1 MPNEEFEINAAQ
13 FTQIK
18 RDELRAPEANEML
31 ERTPSWLLRW
41 GVFSMIIVFGIIIL
55 ISVVVKYPDTLEGSA
70 VITTD
75 PLPIKLK
82 SVSGGR
88 ITQLFLKEGSVVE
101 QNTPVAEIEN
111 PTGYANILQ
120 LQNTIDSINI
130 YLQTNNEI
138 ALEALLTKPL
148 QSLGDAQTFY
158 NQLLQQLSARTLL
171 HKEQL
176 YNKRTQNLQ
185 QQIGNLQS
193 IVQISRQERAM
204 IEEELKQA
212 DDRFKANEQLYKDR
226 VISKQEY
233 YDEAA
238 KLRAKKLQ
246 LEQQKRSGIQNNI
259 SSNDNNKQ
267 MLEMQYEREDKERA
281 LTIGVQEALRNIANY
296 VQTWKQRY
304 LLVAPY
310 KGTIQYLR
318 PLQINEPTNTG
329 EELFAVVPQK
339 SNYLAVTMLP
349 ANGIGKVEIGQS
361 VHLLLDNFPY
371 NEYGFLEGKIIKR
384 STLPEASKSN
394 TNGQSQQGAMYRIY
408 VQLPDTLLTSYKK
421 QIPFN
426 PEMTATARIITKD
439 RNLLQRLVAGV
450 AKMDK

>member
-1 MPNEEFEINAAQ
+1 MSSKEFEIHAEELVSAR
-13 FTQIK
+13 

-31 ERTPSWLLRW
+31 ERTPTWLLRW
-41 GVFSMIIVFGIIIL
+41 GVFSIMIVFGIIIL

-82 SVSGGR
+82 SISGGR
-88 ITQLFLKEGSVVE
+88 ITQLFVADGAIVSH
-101 QNTPVAEIEN
+101 QTPIAEIEN
-111 PTGYANILQ
+111 PTGYANILH
-120 LQNTIDSINI
+120 LQNTIDSINV
-130 YLQTNNEI
+130 YLQTNNET
-138 ALEALLTKPL
+138 ALEVLVNHPL
-148 QSLGDAQTFY
+148 QSLGDAQAFY
-158 NQLLQQLSARTLL
+158 NQLLQQLSARALL

-193 IVQISRQERAM
+193 IAQISKQERAM

-238 KLRAKKLQ
+238 KLRSKKLQ
-246 LEQQKRSGIQNNI
+246 LEQQKRNGIQNNI
-259 SSNDNNKQ
+259 SSNDNSKQ
-267 MLEMQYEREDKERA
+267 MLDMQYEREEKERT
-281 LTIGVQEALRNIANY
+281 LTVGIQEAMRNLSNY
-296 VQTWKQRY
+296 IQTWKQRY

-310 KGTIQYLR
+310 NGTIQYLR
-318 PLQINEPTNTG
+318 PLQINEPTNAG
-329 EELFAVVPQK
+329 EELFAVVPQQSK
-339 SNYLAVTMLP
+339 YLAVTMLP
-349 ANGIGKVEIGQS
+349 ANGIGKVEIGQN

-371 NEYGFLEGKIIKR
+371 NEFGFLEGKIIKR
-384 STLPEASKSN
+384 STLPEAPKGN
-394 TNGQSQQGAMYRIY
+394 ANGQAQQGAMYRIY
-408 VQLPDTLLTSYKK
+408 VQLSDTLVTSYRKT
-421 QIPFN
+421 IPFN

-439 RNLLQRLVAGV
+439 RNLLQRLIAGV
-450 AKMDK
+450 AKMEK

>member
-1 MPNEEFEINAAQ
+1 MPNKEFEIQAEQ
-13 FTQIK
+13 FISVH

-31 ERTPSWLLRW
+31 ERTPAWLLRW
-41 GVFSMIIVFGIIIL
+41 GIFSIMIVFGIIIL
-55 ISVVVKYPDTLEGSA
+55 ISIVVKYPDTLEGSA

-88 ITQLFLKEGSVVE
+88 ITQLFVADGAIATEH
-101 QNTPVAEIEN
+101 TPIAEIEN
-111 PTGYANILQ
+111 PTGYFNILH
-120 LQNTIDSINI
+120 LQNTIDSINVF
-130 YLQTNNEI
+130 LKTNNET
-138 ALEALLTKPL
+138 ALEELVNNPL
-148 QSLGDAQTFY
+148 QSLGDAQSFY
-158 NQLLQQLSARTLL
+158 NQLLQQLSARALL
-171 HKEQL
+171 HKEKL

-185 QQIGNLQS
+185 QQISNLQS
-193 IVQISRQERAM
+193 ISSISRQERAM
-204 IEEELKQA
+204 IEEELKQS

-238 KLRAKKLQ
+238 KLRSKKLQ

-267 MLEMQYEREDKERA
+267 MLEIQYEREDKERA
-281 LTIGVQEALRNIANY
+281 LTVGVQEALRNLSNY
-296 VQTWKQRY
+296 IQTWKQRY
-304 LLVAPY
+304 LLIAPY
-310 KGTIQYLR
+310 KGAIQHLR
-318 PLQINEPTNTG
+318 PLQLNEPTNTG
-329 EELFAVVPQK
+329 EELFAVVPQQSK
-339 SNYLAVTMLP
+339 YLAVMMLP
-349 ANGIGKVEIGQS
+349 ANGIGKVVIGQN

-371 NEYGFLEGKIIKR
+371 NEFGFLEGKIIKR
-384 STLPEASKSN
+384 STLPEAAKGN
-394 TNGQSQQGAMYRIY
+394 NGGQAQQGAMYRIY
-408 VQLPDTLLTSYKK
+408 VQLPDTLVTSYHKK
-421 QIPFN
+421 IPFN

>member
-1 MPNEEFEINAAQ
+1 MEKQSKVDDIDFYSE
-13 FTQIK
+13 QI
-18 RDELRAPEANEML
+18 RDVLDQIPK
-31 ERTPSWLLRW
+31 WLIRRGTTVILL
-41 GVFSMIIVFGIIIL
+41 IILLLVFGAWFI
-55 ISVVVKYPDTLEGSA
+55 KYPDTLEGSA

-82 SVSGGR
+82 SISGGR
-88 ITQLFLKEGSVVE
+88 VTQLFVADGATIS
-101 QNTPVAEIEN
+101 QQTPIAEIEN
-111 PTGYANILQ
+111 PTGYANILH
-120 LQNTIDSINI
+120 LQNTIDSIHV
-130 YLQTNNEI
+130 YLQTNNET
-138 ALEALLTKPL
+138 ALEVLANHPL
-148 QSLGDAQTFY
+148 QSLGDAQSFY
-158 NQLLQQLSARTLL
+158 NQLLQQLSARALL

-193 IVQISRQERAM
+193 IAQISMQEKAM
-204 IEEELKQA
+204 IEEELKQS

-238 KLRAKKLQ
+238 KLRSKKLQ

-259 SSNDNNKQ
+259 SNNDNNKQ
-267 MLEMQYEREDKERA
+267 MLEIQYEREDKEQT
-281 LTIGVQEALRNIANY
+281 LTVGIQETLRNLSNY
-296 VQTWKQRY
+296 IQTWKQRY

-310 KGTIQYLR
+310 NGSIQYLR
-318 PLQINEPTNTG
+318 PLQLNEPTNTG

-339 SNYLAVTMLP
+339 SKYLAVTMLP
-349 ANGIGKVEIGQS
+349 ANGIGKVEIGQN

-371 NEYGFLEGKIIKR
+371 NEFGFLEGKVIKR
-384 STLPEASKSN
+384 STLPEAAKGN
-394 TNGQSQQGAMYRIY
+394 NGGQAQQGAMYRIY
-408 VQLPDTLLTSYKK
+408 VQLPDTLITSYHKK
-421 QIPFN
+421 IPFN